1 MRVLGR
7 GWVDM
12 PRSDSGYSRCV
23 SARGHGHLVG
33 FGGNR
38 IDLGGLTELFGTQYV
53 RELGSAAGD
62 VDAYPAQRGVHTVA
76 LAPLTNM
83 HWAVANSEQP
93 THGTDAS
100 PSCEQLSRLT
110 RLLIRCS
117 VYQAHTRVLKVRFMG
132 VGVAAGIVTVRPVS
146 LERRSAPRARRMA

>member
-1 MRVLGR
+1 MRVLRR

-33 FGGNR
+33 FGG
-38 IDLGGLTELFGTQYV
+38 
-53 RELGSAAGD
+53 GD

-100 PSCEQLSRLT
+100 PSCGQLSRLT
-110 RLLIRCS
+110 RLLIRGS

-132 VGVAAGIVTVRPVS
+132 VGVAAGIVTVRPVT

>member
-7 GWVDM
+7 GWVDT

-33 FGGNR
+33 FGG
-38 IDLGGLTELFGTQYV
+38 
-53 RELGSAAGD
+53 GD

-110 RLLIRCS
+110 RLLIRGS

-132 VGVAAGIVTVRPVS
+132 VGVAAGIVTVRPVT

>member
-12 PRSDSGYSRCV
+12 PQSDSGYSRCV

-33 FGGNR
+33 FGG
-38 IDLGGLTELFGTQYV
+38 
-53 RELGSAAGD
+53 GD

-110 RLLIRCS
+110 RLLIRGS

-132 VGVAAGIVTVRPVS
+132 VGVAAGIVTVRPVT

>member
-1 MRVLGR
+1 
-7 GWVDM
+7 M

-33 FGGNR
+33 FGG
-38 IDLGGLTELFGTQYV
+38 
-53 RELGSAAGD
+53 GD

-110 RLLIRCS
+110 RLLIRGS
-117 VYQAHTRVLKVRFMG
+117 VYQAHTRVLQGEVHGGRSGRRHSHSKTRHARAAISSACAPDG
-132 VGVAAGIVTVRPVS
+132 VMRVVDCAHKR
-146 LERRSAPRARRMA
+146 